1 MGKSAREAPASY
13 RLGDGNRPRG
23 DPIRER
29 GTFDEFENQRVHG
42 SRVFHAVDRGDVR
55 VIERGE
61 HVRFARESREPLG
74 VGRKRVG
81 QDFQCDLAPQLGV
94 ARTIDLL

>member
-13 RLGDGNRPRG
+13 RLGDGNRARG
-23 DPIRER
+23 DPIGER
-29 GTFDEFENQRVHG
+29 GALDQLEYQRVDG
-42 SRVFHAVDRGDVR
+42 AGVFHAVDRGDVR